1 MRQIIEK
8 GIGRCGPT
16 NVTRL
21 LVNFFSLNFN
31 RIDETLKEETAKTME
46 EESVAVNENG
56 EVSPKQRVTTQV
68 FLQLGRPVSPKEKP
82 LYIDSNSNLQHE
94 EVSIQVNGAKT
105 NEGSDDK
112 GNEVKEPISEAE
124 FVVVEKTPVVHRN
137 PDDESKEDDS
147 TTVENLLVNIE
158 SVINDI
164 SPQRTQQSS
173 DDKGEAPEDAPVVI
187 EKRPPS
193 LHIEHVIDQHEH
205 DEKTDG
211 DEREPIAETEV
222 VVVEKTPTAFDSD
235 ILVENES
242 HEKDARKDD
251 STTVQSLLVNIET
264 AIDHP
269 SSDTSE
275 EPADDSKAEALEE
288 DAPVVIEKRPSS
300 LHMEPV
306 LDQDESDEN
315 KDREERE
322 LVAEA
327 ELVMVE
333 KTPATLESELL
344 VEIESRED
352 EAKDDNATVESLLTN
367 IETAIHHPS
376 PDRTKKPADESKA
389 EALEEDSP
397 MVIEKRPVSFHVEHA
412 LAQVERG
419 EKADLDEREPVAE
432 AEFVVVQKTPAALES
447 EILVEKETH
456 ENESQEDNTTVES
469 LLINIESSVDHPS
482 PDHTGKPADE
492 GKAEALEED
501 APVVIEKRPVSLHM
515 EHALAQDE
523 RGEETDGIERE
534 PVAEAELVVVEK
546 TPATLESELL
556 VEKESPKDEAQD
568 DNATV
573 ESLLTNIESV
583 IDHPL
588 PDRTEKPA
596 DEGKPDALEEDAP
609 VVIEKRPVSLH
620 IEHAMDHDEHG
631 EKTDGDEREPI
642 AEAEV
647 VAVEKTPA
655 ALESGIL
662 VEHESHEK
670 EPMEDDSATVE
681 SLLINIESSID
692 HPSPGRTEEPEDES
706 KAEALEEDT
715 PVVIEKRPVSLHME
729 SVLDRDEGDENK
741 AGDEREPIAEAE
753 LVVVQKTP
761 AALESEILV
770 EKETHENES
779 QEDNTTVESL
789 LINIESSVDHP
800 SPDHTEKPADEG
812 KAEALEEDAPVVIEK
827 RPVSLHMEHALAQD
841 ERGEEADG
849 IEREPVAEAEL
860 VVVEKTPAT
869 LESELLVEK
878 ESPKDEAQ
886 DDNATVE
893 SLLTNIESVI
903 DHPLPDRTEKPA
915 DEGKP
920 DALEEDAPVVIEK
933 RPVSL
938 HIEHAMDHDEHG
950 EKTDGDERE
959 PIAEAEVV
967 AVEKTPAA
975 LESGIL
981 VEHESHEKEPMEDD
995 SATVES
1001 LLINIESSIDHPSPG
1016 RTEEPEDESKAE
1028 ALEEDTPVVI
1038 EKRPVSLHMESVL
1051 DRDEGDE
1058 NKAGDERE
1066 PIAEAEL
1073 VVVQKTPAALESE
1086 ILVEKETH
1094 ENEPQGDNA
1103 TVESLL
1109 INIESA
1115 IDHPLPDRTDKPADG
1130 SEAEA
1135 LEEDAPVVIEKRPV
1149 SLHMENVL
1157 DQDAGDETKAGDERE
1172 PVAEAELVVVEKTP
1186 VALESEILVENEE
1199 EANESTTVESLLV
1212 NIESVMDD
1220 TPPESIEEPS
1230 ENKAEALEDAPVVT
1244 EKRPVSLHMKHATD
1258 HDENEGQ
1265 KVADENEAQENEL
1278 IQEAEVVVVEKTPA
1292 ALESEILVEK
1302 ECPEDESKEDDNA
1315 TVDSLLVK
1323 IESVIDHPSPEKSQE
1338 PVDQNNADVLEE
1350 DAPVV
1355 IEKKPA
1361 SVHIKQ
1367 VLDQDERNAD
1377 ENQLDVVETVG
1388 KVDGEQAPEYLEP
1401 IAEAE
1406 LVVVEKTPARLESE
1420 MLIEQESPADDDA
1433 TVESLLVNIES
1444 VIDDTSPDETES
1456 KEIES
1461 RQPDAKEPIE
1471 EGAPIVVEKRRVSLN
1486 VEPLLDLDT
1495 TEEKPEDKEDEP
1507 KHTEV
1512 VTTTFTFTTNQT
1524 TRKIETSPQEEVGAP
1539 ASVVKQTTTTEETLT
1554 STSYTKLVHKDGLG
1568 DDTELLR
1575 YVLRKRLSAPEVLP
1589 EKEKDGSAP
1598 LAPSESGIL
1607 DSKEH
1612 FTIEDTSRAKTP
1624 TPKNTAAKPEAAPLE
1639 AEPYKDVQEKEKL
1652 IVDVPGEVKVD
1663 EKAEGGREPSAVAED
1678 EKGLL
1683 DAEDG
1688 EKADEK
1694 KERKKGRKGLHSP
1707 QCKCCSV
1714 M

>member
-1 MRQIIEK
+1 M
-8 GIGRCGPT
+8 
-16 NVTRL
+16 
-21 LVNFFSLNFN
+21 
-31 RIDETLKEETAKTME
+31 
-46 EESVAVNENG
+46 AVNENG

-82 LYIDSNSNLQHE
+82 LYIYNNSNLQHE

-112 GNEVKEPISEAE
+112 GNEVKEPISAAE
-124 FVVVEKTPVVHRN
+124 FVVVEKTPAVHRN

-158 SVINDI
+158 TVINDT
-164 SPQRTQQSS
+164 SPQRTQESS

-187 EKRPPS
+187 EKRPSS
-193 LHIEHVIDQHEH
+193 LHMEHVIDQHEH

-242 HEKDARKDD
+242 HEKDAREDD

-269 SSDTSE
+269 SSDSSE
-275 EPADDSKAEALEE
+275 EPANDSKAEALEE

-327 ELVMVE
+327 ELVVVE

-376 PDRTKKPADESKA
+376 PDRTEKPADESKA

-397 MVIEKRPVSFHVEHA
+397 VVIEKRPVSFHVEHA

-419 EKADLDEREPVAE
+419 EKADGDEREPVAE
-432 AEFVVVQKTPAALES
+432 AELVVVQKTPAALEL

-456 ENESQEDNTTVES
+456 ENESQEDDTTVES
-469 LLINIESSVDHPS
+469 LLINIESAVDHPS
-482 PDHTGKPADE
+482 PDHTEKPADE

-501 APVVIEKRPVSLHM
+501 APVVIEKRPVSLHV

-523 RGEETDGIERE
+523 RGEEADEIERE

-546 TPATLESELL
+546 TPATLEPELL
-556 VEKESPKDEAQD
+556 VEKECPKDEAQD

-583 IDHPL
+583 IDHPS

-609 VVIEKRPVSLH
+609 VVIAKRPVSLH

-706 KAEALEEDT
+706 KAEAVKEDT

-729 SVLDRDEGDENK
+729 NVLDRDESDENK

-761 AALESEILV
+761 AALESEI
-770 EKETHENES
+770 S
-779 QEDNTTVESL
+779 
-789 LINIESSVDHP
+789 
-800 SPDHTEKPADEG
+800 
-812 KAEALEEDAPVVIEK
+812 
-827 RPVSLHMEHALAQD
+827 
-841 ERGEEADG
+841 
-849 IEREPVAEAEL
+849 
-860 VVVEKTPAT
+860 
-869 LESELLVEK
+869 
-878 ESPKDEAQ
+878 
-886 DDNATVE
+886 
-893 SLLTNIESVI
+893 
-903 DHPLPDRTEKPA
+903 
-915 DEGKP
+915 
-920 DALEEDAPVVIEK
+920 
-933 RPVSL
+933 
-938 HIEHAMDHDEHG
+938 
-950 EKTDGDERE
+950 
-959 PIAEAEVV
+959 
-967 AVEKTPAA
+967 
-975 LESGIL
+975 
-981 VEHESHEKEPMEDD
+981 
-995 SATVES
+995 
-1001 LLINIESSIDHPSPG
+1001 
-1016 RTEEPEDESKAE
+1016 
-1028 ALEEDTPVVI
+1028 
-1038 EKRPVSLHMESVL
+1038 
-1051 DRDEGDE
+1051 
-1058 NKAGDERE
+1058 
-1066 PIAEAEL
+1066 
-1073 VVVQKTPAALESE
+1073 
-1086 ILVEKETH
+1086 VEKETH
-1094 ENEPQGDNA
+1094 ENEPQEDNA

-1115 IDHPLPDRTDKPADG
+1115 IDHPSPDRTDKPADG

-1212 NIESVMDD
+1212 NIESVIDD

-1230 ENKAEALEDAPVVT
+1230 ENKAEALEEDAPVVI
-1244 EKRPVSLHMKHATD
+1244 EKRPVSLHMKHAID

-1265 KVADENEAQENEL
+1265 KVADENEAQENEP

-1338 PVDQNNADVLEE
+1338 PVDENNADVLEE

-1388 KVDGEQAPEYLEP
+1388 KADGEQAPEFLEP

-1406 LVVVEKTPARLESE
+1406 LVVVEKTPAALESE

-1444 VIDDTSPDETES
+1444 VIDDTSPDETEN

-1471 EGAPIVVEKRRVSLN
+1471 EGAPIVVEKRTVSLN

-1495 TEEKPEDKEDEP
+1495 TEQKPEDKEDEP

-1539 ASVVKQTTTTEETLT
+1539 ASVVTQTTTTEETLT

-1639 AEPYKDVQEKEKL
+1639 VEPYKDVQEKEKL